1 MKIKLEAQ
9 VQQSCRHL
17 LSEINRD
24 PASSTYGCFDRRY
37 WGWKLTDFP
46 EATYQRNLA
55 NLAWYMRNNEGEY
68 DPEMI
73 GRTIIA
79 GLIFTAGIQHK
90 DGSFDQAYPFER
102 SFGAT
107 GFLLPDLMA
116 AYKVVKDQCTEVEKE
131 NIERLLKHA
140 ADFLCASN
148 EKHGLISNHLAG
160 AALGLFLVGE
170 FFQNPDYDAH
180 ALDLLGFILKNQ
192 SPEGWFPE
200 YGGADPGYQTLC
212 MHYLASIY
220 CLRPSE
226 ELKSSLD
233 FSLEFL
239 QYFIHPDGSL
249 GGEYGSRR
257 TEVYYPGGIASLAQ
271 AFPKALV
278 IHHFML
284 ESIENLS
291 TVTLLDMDMGNMAP
305 LLSSSIRALE
315 IDISKKSAGKLP
327 FESDKV
333 NKEFRE
339 AGIIV
344 VGNPRYYLV
353 LGASNGGVL
362 KIFDKT
368 TQCLVEDDC
377 GALAETES
385 GQWISTQS
393 TKMDTPFSFKEFTFE
408 GKSNFFAVNRQ
419 KPTPF
424 NYLILRLLN
433 MTVMRIGFLNELI
446 KKIMVSWLIKTD
458 KHVPLVRERK
468 IVFAGDQVSVT
479 DQYTLPGK
487 LRLKSLSHAG
497 KFNSIH
503 MASSRYFTGT
513 TYDQRLQPLDFQ
525 MLNQKGSLVVS
536 RTVEFL
542 QRSA

>member
-1 MKIKLEAQ
+1 MEIKLEAQ

-24 PASSTYGCFDRRY
+24 PSSSTYGCFDRRY

-73 GRTIIA
+73 GKTIIA
-79 GLIFTAGIQHK
+79 GLLFTAGIQHR

-102 SFGAT
+102 SFGAA
-107 GFLLPDLMA
+107 GFLLPDLIG
-116 AYKVVKDQCTEVEKE
+116 AYQAVKGQCAEAEKE
-131 NIERLLKHA
+131 KIERLLKHA

-160 AALGLFLVGE
+160 AALGLFMAGE
-170 FFQNPDYDAH
+170 FFQSSAYDDH
-180 ALDLLGFILKNQ
+180 AQKLLGFILKNQ

-220 CLRPSE
+220 RLKPSE
-226 ELKSSLD
+226 ELRSSLD
-233 FSLEFL
+233 RSLEFL

-257 TEVYYPGGIASLAQ
+257 TEVYYPGGIASLAHV
-271 AFPKALV
+271 FPNALA

-291 TVTLLDMDMGNMAP
+291 TVTLLDIDMGNLAP
-305 LLSSSIRALE
+305 LLSSSIRVLDC
-315 IDISKKSAGKLP
+315 DIPNKSAGKLP
-327 FESDKV
+327 FELDKV
-333 NKEFRE
+333 NKEFKE
-339 AGIIV
+339 AGIMV
-344 VGNPRYYLV
+344 VGHPHYYAV
-353 LGASNGGVL
+353 IGASNGGVL
-362 KIFDKT
+362 KIFDKPT
-368 TQCLVEDDC
+368 KRLVEDDG
-377 GALAETES
+377 GALAETAS

-393 TKMDTPFSFKEFTFE
+393 TKLDNAYSFKRFIFG
-408 GKSNFFAVNRQ
+408 GKSNFFTVSRQ

-424 NYLILRLLN
+424 NYLMLRLLN
-433 MTVMRIGFLNELI
+433 LTVMRVGILNELI
-446 KKIMVSWLIKTD
+446 KKLMVSWLIKTD
-458 KHVPLVRERK
+458 KRFPLVRERK
-468 IVFAGDQVSVT
+468 IVFAEDQVSMT
-479 DQYTLPGK
+479 DHYTLSDNLK
-487 LRLKSLSHAG
+487 LKSLSHAG

-503 MASSRYFTGT
+503 MASSRYFSGSKAG
-513 TYDQRLQPLDFQ
+513 QRLQLLDHQ
-525 MLNQKGSLVVS
+525 TLNQKGSLVVS
-536 RTVEFL
+536 RNLKFP
-542 QRSA
+542 QGSA